1 MSVAR
6 QPKGIPVGGQY
17 AANAHDEADAP
28 LVTENPRKSI
38 GQFVYALRALD
49 AELRDIGVSEPV
61 KVRATGGFALLS
73 HGLREDG
80 YTVDIDTITA
90 DYEPR
95 VRDAINRVAH
105 DLHLERDWINNQAV
119 GDSVEETMEALDAV
133 FIAQDYGLERIDLSV
148 ADVPTLTRAKAIVVD
163 VDAMS
168 GRTRDWDDL
177 VSLMERQG
185 ITSHEDFARR
195 YPSIPE
201 WEYPET
207 HRSVRSWFETGERGD
222 PEPEEDF
229 DFDWMDDEP

>member
-49 AELRDIGVSEPV
+49 AELHDIGVSEPV

-105 DLHLERDWINNQAV
+105 DLHTGRVHHVQQAHLHPPLLR
-119 GDSVEETMEALDAV
+119 GSSAH
-133 FIAQDYGLERIDLSV
+133 G
-148 ADVPTLTRAKAIVVD
+148 AD
-163 VDAMS
+163 
-168 GRTRDWDDL
+168 
-177 VSLMERQG
+177 
-185 ITSHEDFARR
+185 RR
-195 YPSIPE
+195 E
-201 WEYPET
+201 V
-207 HRSVRSWFETGERGD
+207 HRRPRRR
-222 PEPEEDF
+222 PC
-229 DFDWMDDEP
+229 